1 MGDADGAVDI
11 TSMVMYVRKVKP
23 MPGVMNRVNQ
33 MLNTTTAK
41 YPIRRVEVKS
51 FTIPTGTRSKIT
63 DNVFAGQLPK
73 RVFVGLVE
81 NAAYNGALDKNPFH
95 FRHFDVS
102 KVDVTLNGESQAS
115 RPFEPKFGAEKLYLR
130 SYMSLYQTL
139 GRIDDDWY
147 PSISYEEYGDGF
159 TLWGYDFTTDQNA
172 HEDQFHLLKTGNM
185 CIELQFNTALTQTIN
200 CIVYAEFDNVVEINK
215 QREVNHD
222 YWAWKP
228 WTRINCTTFYRKIR
242 TWDLTSVACIL
253 EIGYRRVQRDVPSSS
268 IRIPPID
275 RENIGCASTSETT
288 AWQNISIRTDYR
300 HGPMET
306 SCDSCDREASRFT
319 TIRPVTNRTRPKY
332 VATTVRI
339 TWNKET
345 LEYRDGHWTEGCGH
359 RTGRPRPRKRTTD
372 SYTDGSRRDIYR
384 EDLADSTSH
393 DKRACDERKTIV
405 FGPAIMFRLV
415 VLYVFNDHRIVHHLR
430 CRQVSETTD
439 LGHCIVLRAVWA

>member
-1 MGDADGAVDI
+1 MMHRDSCECSTEELALDQVPQTVSVLDKAKWEEIYPVSAIDNRNPTAPIEFDIKGHGDRYMDLSQTYVFMTFKVKKADRSDLANDTQTTPVNNFLHSMFSDVDLTLGDKLLTSGTDTYPYRAYLEKLLSYSPSTLKNQIRSSSIWIKDQAGRLDAVNPYEDTATDPGYNEGLIERGKLVKESKEVSALDRLHLDMFQQKKYLINGVGFRLKFHRARTPFCLMGDADGAVDI
-11 TSMVMYVRKVKP
+11 TSMIMYVRKVKP
-23 MPGVMNRVNQ
+23 MPGVLNRINQ

-51 FTIPTGTRSKIT
+51 FTILTGTRSKIT

-115 RPFEPKFGAEKLYLR
+115 RAFEPKFGAEKLYLR

-139 GRIDDDWY
+139 GRIDDDWS

-172 HEDQFHLLKTGNM
+172 HKDQFHLLKTGNM

-222 YWAWKP
+222 Y
-228 WTRINCTTFYRKIR
+228 
-242 TWDLTSVACIL
+242 
-253 EIGYRRVQRDVPSSS
+253 
-268 IRIPPID
+268 
-275 RENIGCASTSETT
+275 
-288 AWQNISIRTDYR
+288 
-300 HGPMET
+300 
-306 SCDSCDREASRFT
+306 
-319 TIRPVTNRTRPKY
+319 
-332 VATTVRI
+332 
-339 TWNKET
+339 
-345 LEYRDGHWTEGCGH
+345 
-359 RTGRPRPRKRTTD
+359 
-372 SYTDGSRRDIYR
+372 
-384 EDLADSTSH
+384 
-393 DKRACDERKTIV
+393 
-405 FGPAIMFRLV
+405 
-415 VLYVFNDHRIVHHLR
+415 
-430 CRQVSETTD
+430 
-439 LGHCIVLRAVWA
+439 